1 MIILCDFDDTAA
13 VQNVGQMLLERFQPD
28 VSQHGVVHWR
38 DVSKRRADGE
48 ISLAEYQEIAFR
60 QMTATVDEQTA
71 YVRSNAQLRPGFA
84 ELAAYCAE
92 HGIRLAVASHGLDY
106 YVQALLDA
114 HGVDVESHTVRT
126 HGPDAK
132 TYEYTF
138 ADESCAWW
146 PGNCKCMALERS
158 RSNGEHVVYAGDGV
172 SDACPAARADMVFAR
187 EPLAGICRE
196 RGIAYRE
203 LPDFFPVLEYAR
215 ACVLEYERT
224 RVQADR

>member
-28 VSQHGVVHWR
+28 VSRPGIVHWR

-60 QMTATVDEQTA
+60 QMDATVQEQTN
-71 YVRSNAQLRPGFA
+71 YVRANAQLRPGFT

-92 HGIRLAVASHGLDY
+92 NGIRLAVASHGLDY
-106 YVQALLDA
+106 YVEALLDA
-114 HGVDVESHTVRT
+114 HGVDVPCHTVQT
-126 HGPDAK
+126 CGADAK
-132 TYEYTF
+132 TYAYPF

-146 PGNCKCMALERS
+146 PGNCKCAALDRS
-158 RSNGEHVVYAGDGV
+158 RNDGEHVVYAGDGV
-172 SDACPAARADMVFAR
+172 SDACPASRADAVFAR

-196 RGIAYRE
+196 RGIAYHD
-203 LPDFFPVLEYAR
+203 LPDFYPVLQYAK
-215 ACVLEYERT
+215 A
-224 RVQADR
+224 QARHD

>member
-28 VSQHGVVHWR
+28 VSQPGVVHWR
-38 DVSKRRADGE
+38 EVSQRRADGE
-48 ISLAEYQEIAFR
+48 ISLAEYQEITFR
-60 QMTATVDEQTA
+60 QMSATVEEQTE
-71 YVRSNAQLRPGFA
+71 YVRSNAQLRPGFT

-92 HGIRLAVASHGLDY
+92 HGIRLAVTSHGLDY
-106 YVQALLDA
+106 YVRALLDE
-114 HGVDVESHTVRT
+114 HGVDVESHTVLT

-146 PGNCKCMALERS
+146 PGNCKCKALEAS
-158 RSNGEHVVYAGDGV
+158 RSNGGHVVYVGDGV
-172 SDACPAARADMVFAR
+172 SDACPAARADTVFAR

-196 RGIAYRE
+196 RGIAYRD

-215 ACVLEYERT
+215 ARVTEHAKT
-224 RVQADR
+224 SVQADR

>member
-28 VSQHGVVHWR
+28 VSQPGIVHWR

-60 QMTATVDEQTA
+60 QMTATVDEQMN
-71 YVRSNAQLRPGFA
+71 YVRSNAQLRHGFA
-84 ELAAYCAE
+84 DLAAYCAE

-106 YVQALLDA
+106 YVEALLDE
-114 HGVDVESHTVRT
+114 HGVDVETHTVRT
-126 HGPDAK
+126 YGPDAK

-158 RSNGEHVVYAGDGV
+158 R
-172 SDACPAARADMVFAR
+172 
-187 EPLAGICRE
+187 RE
-196 RGIAYRE
+196 R
-203 LPDFFPVLEYAR
+203 
-215 ACVLEYERT
+215 
-224 RVQADR
+224 

>member
-28 VSQHGVVHWR
+28 VSQPGVVHWR
-38 DVSKRRADGE
+38 DVSQRRAAVE

-84 ELAAYCAE
+84 ELAAYCAAN
-92 HGIRLAVASHGLDY
+92 GIKLAVTSHGLDY
-106 YVQALLDA
+106 YVRALLDE
-114 HGVDVESHTVRT
+114 HGVDVESHTVLT
-126 HGPDAK
+126 HGSDAK
-132 TYEYTF
+132 IYEYTF

-146 PGNCKCMALERS
+146 PGNCKCKVLEAS
-158 RSNGEHVVYAGDGV
+158 RSDGEHVVYAGDGV
-172 SDACPAARADMVFAR
+172 SDACPAALADAVFAR

-196 RGIAYRE
+196 RGITYRE
-203 LPDFFPVLEYAR
+203 LPDFFPVLEYAKAR
-215 ACVLEYERT
+215 VLEYART
-224 RVQADR
+224 GVQADR

>member
-28 VSQHGVVHWR
+28 VSQPGVVHWR
-38 DVSKRRADGE
+38 EVSKRRADGE

-60 QMTATVDEQTA
+60 QMTATVEEQTD

-92 HGIRLAVASHGLDY
+92 HGIHLAVASHGLDY
-106 YVQALLDA
+106 YVEALFDE

-126 HGPDAK
+126 YGPDAK
-132 TYEYTF
+132 TYEYDF
-138 ADESCAWW
+138 ADKSCAWW
-146 PGNCKCMALERS
+146 PGNCKCMALEHS
-158 RSNGEHVVYAGDGV
+158 RRDGEQIVYVGDGV
-172 SDACPAARADMVFAR
+172 SDACPAARADVVFAR
-187 EPLAGICRE
+187 EPFAGICRE

-203 LPDFFPVLEYAR
+203 LPDFFPVLDYAR
-215 ACVLEYERT
+215 THA
-224 RVQADR
+224 QARP

>member
-28 VSQHGVVHWR
+28 VSQPGVVHWR

-48 ISLAEYQEIAFR
+48 ISLAEYQEISFR
-60 QMTATVDEQTA
+60 QMTATVEEQRA
-71 YVRSNAQLRPGFA
+71 YVRSNAQLRPGFT
-84 ELAAYCAE
+84 ELAAYCAAN
-92 HGIRLAVASHGLDY
+92 GIRLAVTSHGLDY
-106 YVQALLDA
+106 YVRALLDA
-114 HGVDVESHTVRT
+114 NGVNVESHAVRT
-126 HGPDAK
+126 HGPAAK

-146 PGNCKCMALERS
+146 PGNCKCKALESCRS
-158 RSNGEHVVYAGDGV
+158 DGEHVVYAGDGV
-172 SDACPAARADMVFAR
+172 SDACPAARADAVFAR

-203 LPDFFPVLEYAR
+203 LSDFFPVLEY
-215 ACVLEYERT
+215 
-224 RVQADR
+224 VQAHMQAVR

>member
-1 MIILCDFDDTAA
+1 MIILCDFDDTTA

-28 VSQHGVVHWR
+28 VSHPGVVHWR

-48 ISLAEYQEIAFR
+48 ISLAEYQEITFR
-60 QMTATVDEQTA
+60 QMTATVEEQTA

-84 ELAAYCAE
+84 ELAAYCEE

-106 YVQALLDA
+106 YVEALLGE
-114 HGVDVESHTVRT
+114 HGLDVPHHTVRT
-126 HGPDAK
+126 SGHDAK
-132 TYEYTF
+132 TYEYAF

-158 RSNGEHVVYAGDGV
+158 RCDGEHIVYVGDGV
-172 SDACPAARADMVFAR
+172 SDACPASRVDFVFAR

-196 RGIAYRE
+196 RGIAYQE
-203 LPDFFPVLEYAR
+203 LPDFFPVLEYAK
-215 ACVLEYERT
+215 T
-224 RVQADR
+224 RVQASHD

>member
-28 VSQHGVVHWR
+28 VSQPGVVHWR
-38 DVSKRRADGE
+38 EVSKRRADGE

-60 QMTATVDEQTA
+60 QMTASVEEQTA

-106 YVQALLDA
+106 YVEALLDE

-132 TYEYTF
+132 TYEYPF

-146 PGNCKCMALERS
+146 PGNCKCMALEAS
-158 RSNGEHVVYAGDGV
+158 RRDGEHVVYAGDGV

-203 LPDFFPVLEYAR
+203 LPDFFPVLEYAKAR
-215 ACVLEYERT
+215 VPEYAST
-224 RVQADR
+224 HAQAAP